1 MPGNRRGGGN
11 CPTDDFFS
19 AKPHN
24 AGAAGVSGASR
35 KPQHRTKN
43 HSIIGRGGKGPK
55 NLSYIIKVS
64 GSKRRE
70 RGVEWSVMLGTSILG
85 WSILTLHSTWPIQ

>member
-35 KPQHRTKN
+35 TDPHRTTEG
-43 HSIIGRGGKGPK
+43 GRGGVVCDAWDQ
-55 NLSYIIKVS
+55 Y
-64 GSKRRE
+64 
-70 RGVEWSVMLGTSILG
+70 LGMEHTDTALYMAY
-85 WSILTLHSTWPIQ
+85 TVNQRFQQ